1 MSSLIFNPSNVGN
14 GSVTLN
20 IFGDDKQYNI
30 NLPKTNAT
38 LIGSV
43 NGKSAN
49 ENGSVTIDV
58 GVKTVNG
65 VTPDSNGNVTVK
77 VQSIASNSDV
87 ISGTD
92 NTKMMTPLRTKE
104 SVQQFSPNDYVIN
117 LSVSGQT
124 VTFNKKDGTSG
135 SIITQDTKYTHPNSG
150 VKAGTYNSVTV
161 NAQGHVTNGSNVNYV
176 KSLNGSVPDSNGN
189 VDVKVGLAE
198 DDVKNIVL
206 NTFFPV
212 GSTYISAN
220 INFNPNTQFGGTWS
234 KIENRF
240 LLGSGS
246 RGVGATGGEEYV
258 TLNQNQMPSHS
269 HGLGSNNITGDTGH
283 AKGTNY
289 NSSTGNVSGVFY
301 VGSAS
306 SRYSTRN
313 GYGDASAL
321 LFSANRSWTGT
332 ISLTGGG
339 QAHNNMPPYE
349 VVNIWK
355 RTA

>member
-1 MSSLIFNPSNVGN
+1 MSSLIFNSSNVGN

-65 VTPDSNGNVTVK
+65 VTPDSKGNVTVK

-104 SVQQFSPNDYVIN
+104 SVQQFSPTDYVTN

-161 NAQGHVTNGSNVNYV
+161 NAQGHVTG
-176 KSLNGSVPDSNGN
+176 
-189 VDVKVGLAE
+189 
-198 DDVKNIVL
+198 
-206 NTFFPV
+206 
-212 GSTYISAN
+212 
-220 INFNPNTQFGGTWS
+220 
-234 KIENRF
+234 
-240 LLGSGS
+240 
-246 RGVGATGGEEYV
+246 
-258 TLNQNQMPSHS
+258 
-269 HGLGSNNITGDTGH
+269 
-283 AKGTNY
+283 
-289 NSSTGNVSGVFY
+289 
-301 VGSAS
+301 
-306 SRYSTRN
+306 
-313 GYGDASAL
+313 
-321 LFSANRSWTGT
+321 
-332 ISLTGGG
+332 
-339 QAHNNMPPYE
+339 
-349 VVNIWK
+349 
-355 RTA
+355 

>member
-49 ENGSVTIDV
+49 EDGSVTIDV

-65 VTPDSNGNVTVK
+65 VTPDSTGNVTVK

-104 SVQQFSPNDYVIN
+104 SVQQFSPNDYVTN

-150 VKAGTYNSVTV
+150 VKAGTYNTVTV
-161 NAQGHVTNGSNVNYV
+161 NEQGHVTGGSNTQ
-176 KSLNGSVPDSNGN
+176 L
-189 VDVKVGLAE
+189 GLGE
-198 DDVKNIVL
+198 NDIKRIVL
-206 NTFFPV
+206 STFFPI
-212 GSTYISAN
+212 GSTYISTDT
-220 INFNPNTQFGGTWS
+220 NFNPNTQFGGSWS

-246 RGVGATGGEEYV
+246 RGVGTQGGEENV

-269 HGLGSNNITGDTGH
+269 HGLGSNNITGFTDISTSG
-283 AKGTNY
+283 GTPSGAFY
-289 NSSTGNVSGVFY
+289 EERHSSSSGKDY
-301 VGSAS
+301 SG
-306 SRYSTRN
+306 RYKL
-313 GYGDASAL
+313 A
-321 LFSANRSWTGT
+321 FSANRSWSGS
-332 ISLTGGG
+332 ISSTGGG

>member
-65 VTPDSNGNVTVK
+65 VTPDSKGNVTVK

-104 SVQQFSPNDYVIN
+104 SVQQFSPNDYVTN

-135 SIITQDTKYTHPNSG
+135 SITTQDTKYTHPNSG

-161 NAQGHVTNGSNVNYV
+161 NEQGHVTGGSNTQ
-176 KSLNGSVPDSNGN
+176 L
-189 VDVKVGLAE
+189 GLGE
-198 DDVKNIVL
+198 NDIKRIVL
-206 NTFFPV
+206 STFFPV
-212 GSTYISAN
+212 GSTYISTDT
-220 INFNPNTQFGGTWS
+220 NFNPNTQFGGSWS

-246 RGVGATGGEEYV
+246 RGVGATGGAENV

-269 HGLGSNNITGDTGH
+269 HGLGSNNITGNTDLSTTD
-283 AKGTNY
+283 GTPSGAFY
-289 NSSTGNVSGVFY
+289 EDKISSKYGKDYG
-301 VGSAS
+301 
-306 SRYSTRN
+306 SRYI
-313 GYGDASAL
+313 L
-321 LFSANRSWTGT
+321 KFSANRSWSGS
-332 ISLTGGG
+332 ISSTGGG

>member
-43 NGKSAN
+43 NGKIAN

-65 VTPDSNGNVTVK
+65 VTPDSEGNVTVK

-104 SVQQFSPNDYVIN
+104 SVQQFSPNDYVTN

-124 VTFNKKDGTSG
+124 VTFTKKNGTSG

-150 VKAGTYNSVTV
+150 VKAGTYNTITV
-161 NAQGHVTNGSNVNYV
+161 NEQGHVTGGSNVNHGNFPSGTQLLFYQANAPTGWTKV
-176 KSLNGSVPDSNGN
+176 TGIGDRTVKIVEDTTGGTLAGSLKFTDVFKSLNTNSVSTSGTIGN
-189 VDVKVGLAE
+189 TVLSENNLA
-198 DDVKNIVL
+198 
-206 NTFFPV
+206 
-212 GSTYISAN
+212 
-220 INFNPNTQFGGTWS
+220 
-234 KIENRF
+234 
-240 LLGSGS
+240 
-246 RGVGATGGEEYV
+246 
-258 TLNQNQMPSHS
+258 SHS
-269 HGLGSNNITGDTGH
+269 HTVKGLRESTDSSSGYVAMATYDGYTSTSTNAIVNSGGKNWGHSHSFSGSSHSHSVNLSVKYI
-283 AKGTNY
+283 
-289 NSSTGNVSGVFY
+289 NVIVC
-301 VGSAS
+301 
-306 SRYSTRN
+306 RK
-313 GYGDASAL
+313 D
-321 LFSANRSWTGT
+321 
-332 ISLTGGG
+332 
-339 QAHNNMPPYE
+339 
-349 VVNIWK
+349 
-355 RTA
+355 

>member
-65 VTPDSNGNVTVK
+65 VTPDSKGNVTVK

-104 SVQQFSPNDYVIN
+104 SVQQFSPNDYVTN

-150 VKAGTYNSVTV
+150 VKAGTYNTVTV
-161 NAQGHVTNGSNVNYV
+161 NAQGHVTGGSNTQ
-176 KSLNGSVPDSNGN
+176 L
-189 VDVKVGLAE
+189 GLGE
-198 DDVKNIVL
+198 NDIKRIVL
-206 NTFFPV
+206 STFFPV
-212 GSTYISAN
+212 GSTYISTDT
-220 INFNPNTQFGGTWS
+220 NFNPNTQFGGTWS

-246 RGVGATGGEEYV
+246 RGVGVIGGEENV

-269 HGLGSNNITGDTGH
+269 HGLGTNNITGSTD
-283 AKGTNY
+283 Y
-289 NSSTGNVSGVFY
+289 SNSSGYPTGAFY
-301 VGSAS
+301 AEKDSTTNCAYDSS
-306 SRYSTRN
+306 SRYT
-313 GYGDASAL
+313 L
-321 LFSANRSWTGT
+321 MFSANRSWSGS
-332 ISLTGGG
+332 ISSTGGG
-339 QAHNNMPPYE
+339 QAHNNMPPYI

>member
-43 NGKSAN
+43 NGKIAN

-65 VTPDSNGNVTVK
+65 VTPDSKGNVTVK

-104 SVQQFSPNDYVIN
+104 SVQQFSPNDYVTN

-161 NAQGHVTNGSNVNYV
+161 NEQGHVTGGSNVNYTKTV
-176 KSLNGSVPDSNGN
+176 EGVSPDDNGN
-189 VDVKVGLAE
+189 VGLGLHSVAKSGNYNE
-198 DDVKNIVL
+198 LNNRPNLHAVATNGDYNSLNNKPYIPSSIGSPNINYFATSSTTRFVAPCNCTAFIDINKNWGDGIYYILINGVTFGIWGGGNSLRHNTISNAIVL
-206 NTFFPV
+206 KKGDVVEPSSMN
-212 GSTYISAN
+212 YI
-220 INFNPNTQFGGTWS
+220 
-234 KIENRF
+234 
-240 LLGSGS
+240 
-246 RGVGATGGEEYV
+246 
-258 TLNQNQMPSHS
+258 
-269 HGLGSNNITGDTGH
+269 
-283 AKGTNY
+283 
-289 NSSTGNVSGVFY
+289 Y
-301 VGSAS
+301 VG
-306 SRYSTRN
+306 Y
-313 GYGDASAL
+313 
-321 LFSANRSWTGT
+321 FSW
-332 ISLTGGG
+332 
-339 QAHNNMPPYE
+339 E
-349 VVNIWK
+349 
-355 RTA
+355 